1 MLTLS
6 NCKKFYRF
14 LSSAVST
21 WSSIK
26 ASFRTLVKAYH
37 LANPLSAEDDNEE
50 LKFKITGQDFVFDL
64 LAVLDVMTSIDQVM
78 KSLKTFALPR

>member
-1 MLTLS
+1 M
-6 NCKKFYRF
+6 
-14 LSSAVST
+14 
-21 WSSIK
+21 
-26 ASFRTLVKAYH
+26 KAYH